1 MVRPRVVGISCNPR
15 HIPTRFPTAA
25 GNALLDRSVAPRH
38 STRGGCGVRVYFDHQ
53 ERFRLFGANQLQV
66 VVSVLFTE
74 LEQTIIDQYGLHC
87 LAVLE
92 RSPAVYRDA
101 DGARRETDHNIYLGQ
116 FIKHAYVETVAS
128 PTHAA
133 VFEQE
138 MLAGLENLKAY
149 LNVSATSPQAK
160 VYDL

>member
-1 MVRPRVVGISCNPR
+1 MRI
-15 HIPTRFPTAA
+15 
-25 GNALLDRSVAPRH
+25 
-38 STRGGCGVRVYFDHQ
+38 YFDHQ
-53 ERFRLFGANQLQV
+53 SEFRLFGANQLQV

-74 LEQTIIDQYGLHC
+74 LEQTIIDQYGLHR

-92 RSPAVYRDA
+92 RSPTVYRDA
-101 DGARRETDHNIYLGQ
+101 DGVRREVDHNIYLGPLV
-116 FIKHAYVETVAS
+116 KHAHVETVAS
-128 PTHAA
+128 PAHAA

-138 MLAGLENLKAY
+138 MLTALENLKAY